1 MISTGRVL
9 LMSMALA
16 TLTGVPAARAQSA
29 EEAAVRAVEDRRIKA
44 LIDDDFAALEEIFAD
59 DLTYTHSNA
68 SVDTKRSY
76 IDALRNGTTKYA
88 AIDREQPVVRLY
100 GDTAIFTGAATITM
114 RGQPDPIRL
123 RYTLVYVKR
132 DGRWQAVAWQATR
145 LP

>member
-1 MISTGRVL
+1 MIRTGRVL
-9 LMSMALA
+9 LIAAALTVVA
-16 TLTGVPAARAQSA
+16 VPGARAQST

-68 SVDTKRSY
+68 SVDTKASY
-76 IDALRNGTTKYA
+76 IETLRKGTTKYA
-88 AIDREQPVVRLY
+88 AIERDTPAVRLY
-100 GDTAIFTGAATITM
+100 GHTAILTGTATMTM
-114 RGQPDPIRL
+114 RGQADPVRL

-132 DGRWQAVAWQATR
+132 DGRWQAVAWQSTR